1 MEKYAVIQVSNG
13 NNSVVAEGITSL
25 DSAKTTFH
33 QRCAALWN
41 APDVELAAV
50 MIVDDQLR
58 LVNGYHEVISHEA
71 PAEA

>member
-1 MEKYAVIQVSNG
+1 MGEYAVIQVSNG
-13 NNSVVAEGITSL
+13 ANSVVAEGITSL

-41 APDVELAAV
+41 APDVKLAAV
-50 MIVDDQLR
+50 MIVDNQLL
-58 LVNGYHEVISHEA
+58 LVDGYHEVITHEA

>member
-1 MEKYAVIQVSNG
+1 MLYAVIQVSNG
-13 NNSVVAEGITSL
+13 ANSVVAEGITSL

-33 QRCAALWN
+33 QRCAVLWN

-50 MIVDDQLR
+50 MIVDNQLR
-58 LVNGYHEVISHEA
+58 LVNGYHEVITHEA